1 MTATGALIARHVTDL
16 FPTQTSR
23 FDLAQAARR
32 GVIAPLRCV
41 RIPPGVGVRSI
52 ANVPLR
58 KGEVDQDFD
67 QEELAALL
75 DQTPFN
81 AAVADLYKTRF
92 KDLPGV
98 VYSAGVQARAQRGA
112 RPSRTPGMKAEGRL
126 GRDAQ
131 ARADADPGR
140 ATSAARSTCS

>member
-1 MTATGALIARHVTDL
+1 GPVTVETYQWFVRNAGNVSDAYTIVICDEAHTALGEKTSASIRRWTGPLIARHVTDL

-52 ANVPLR
+52 AKVPLR

-75 DQTPFN
+75 DQGPFN
-81 AAVADLYKTRF
+81 AAVADLYR
-92 KDLPGV
+92 V
-98 VYSAGVQARAQRGA
+98 
-112 RPSRTPGMKAEGRL
+112 
-126 GRDAQ
+126 
-131 ARADADPGR
+131 
-140 ATSAARSTCS
+140 

>member
-52 ANVPLR
+52 AKVPLR

-67 QEELAALL
+67 QEMLAELLA
-75 DQTPFN
+75 QTPFN
-81 AAVADLYKTRF
+81 MALAALFFSRF
-92 KDLPGV
+92 KDPPGRI
-98 VYSAGVQARAQRGA
+98 YSARVGPPRHLAHTLPRN
-112 RPSRTPGMKAEGRL
+112 PP
-126 GRDAQ
+126 
-131 ARADADPGR
+131 
-140 ATSAARSTCS
+140 

>member
-81 AAVADLYKTRF
+81 LAVADLYKIALQGPARRR
-92 KDLPGV
+92 LRRRR
-98 VYSAGVQARAQRGA
+98 AARAQRGRGVPRRRA
-112 RPSRTPGMKAEGRL
+112 SRRRRCRARRPSA
-126 GRDAQ
+126 
-131 ARADADPGR
+131 
-140 ATSAARSTCS
+140 S